1 MGRHPDCRNLFV
13 TAAILYGLA
22 SGASAQSSMPG
33 ARAVSLKEAP
43 SGVVREMTPERIAE
57 AIAAGEK
64 ARWFFWGFE
73 ANESATEIGRF
84 STPFMR
90 VAAAASRAQLNYGR
104 LKPQDVSPELIKPEL
119 HVYVMD
125 QGPILEPRR
134 NSVQAVVITNAEG
147 KYGEKFASA
156 VRPLVFEELPESLRY
171 GMLDMTTGP
180 WRVAVFPLDLLNENR
195 EVHVVFR
202 EYISVEDKDGQ
213 HKYTCTDCA
222 TRLKFREVR

>member
-13 TAAILYGLA
+13 TLAILCGLA
-22 SGASAQSSMPG
+22 SSASAQSSIPG
-33 ARAVSLKEAP
+33 ARAVSLNAAP
-43 SGVVREMTPERIAE
+43 SGVVREMTPERIVE

-64 ARWFFWGFE
+64 TTWFFWGLE
-73 ANESATEIGRF
+73 ANESTTEIGRF

-90 VAAAASRAQLNYGR
+90 VAAAASRAQLNYRR
-104 LKPQDVSPELIKPEL
+104 LKPEDVTPELIKPEL

-125 QGPILEPRR
+125 QGPLLEPRR
-134 NSVQAVVITNAEG
+134 NSVQAVVITNADG

-171 GMLDMTTGP
+171 GLLNMATGP

-202 EYISVEDKDGQ
+202 ESISVEDRDGQ
-213 HKYTCTDCA
+213 IKYACTDCA
-222 TRLKFREVR
+222 TRLKFRQVR